1 MPRIAL
7 ISDSHGNLDALVAVL
22 RSIDEAGV
30 DHVVSLGDAVGYGP
44 EPGACVELIDRVC
57 DAAVV
62 GNHDEAALLDIC
74 PANFTPTAAGSWRAT
89 REMLLDSQLDV
100 IAGWDESAE
109 FAGVSLVHASFGS
122 RRSAYVQTP
131 ELAADSFAG
140 MPGDIGFF
148 GHTHMPSIMTCP
160 RCATP
165 TPGSIRGPIP
175 LTAGVDIPLPGD
187 RRVLINPGSV
197 GQPRD
202 RNPHA
207 AWGLIDTGARVF
219 RLHRV
224 AYDVDAV
231 ERKMR
236 ARGLPDFLHQRL
248 RVGA

>member
-1 MPRIAL
+1 MPKIAL
-7 ISDSHGNLDALVAVL
+7 ITDTHGNLDALVAVL
-22 RSIDEAGV
+22 RAVDAAGV

-44 EPGACVELIDRVC
+44 EPSACVDLIDRVC
-57 DAAVV
+57 DAAIV
-62 GNHDEAALLDIC
+62 GNHDEAALLDTC
-74 PANFTPTAAGSWRAT
+74 PTNFTPTAVQSWRAT
-89 REMLLDSQLDV
+89 RTMLGDEHLDV
-100 IAGWDESAE
+100 IAGWDDAAH
-109 FAGVSLVHASFGS
+109 FAGLSLVHASFGP
-122 RRSAYVQTP
+122 RRMAYVQTP
-131 ELAADSFAG
+131 ALAADSFAG

-160 RCATP
+160 RGVVP
-165 TPGSIRGPIP
+165 TPEQIRGPIP
-175 LTAGVDIPLPGD
+175 LIAGIDVPIPND

-207 AWGLIDTGARVF
+207 AWGLFDTGARTF

-224 AYDVDAV
+224 AYDIDAV
-231 ERKMR
+231 ARKIR